1 MAKLL
6 DMQSRR
12 TVDAFDLIATPDRI
26 VPQYGFIALFLI
38 VGVGLLLVGW
48 IILRLTN
55 ARRGEAVNRLRGV
68 AWLMIPFGV
77 VWIAFTSFMGLGE
90 ILSVAAARKDV
101 LSGSYRT
108 LEGCLDY
115 FRPGVAKPGKTI
127 AGDERWAVSGH
138 AFRYG
143 AGEIR
148 FAYHKVEPLGGIV
161 HRRSKVR
168 VSFIRDDFLQR
179 DDIVQMII
187 VQDACPPAPDAP
199 SR

>member
-12 TVDAFDLIATPDRI
+12 TVDTFDLIATPDWI
-26 VPQYGFIALFLI
+26 VPQYGFIVLFLS
-38 VGVGLLLVGW
+38 VGVGLLLAGW
-48 IILRLTN
+48 IILRLTD
-55 ARRGEAVNRLRGV
+55 AKRGEAVNRLRGV
-68 AWLMIPFGV
+68 AWLMVPFGAI
-77 VWIAFTSFMGLGE
+77 WLGFTSFMGVGE
-90 ILSVAAARKDV
+90 IQSVAAARKNV
-101 LSGSYRT
+101 LSGNYRT

-127 AGDERWAVSGH
+127 AGDERWAVNGH

-148 FAYHKVEPLGGIV
+148 FAYHKVEPLGSIV

-179 DDIVQMII
+179 DDIVRLII
-187 VQDACPPAPDAP
+187 VQDSCPPAPDAP
-199 SR
+199 SS